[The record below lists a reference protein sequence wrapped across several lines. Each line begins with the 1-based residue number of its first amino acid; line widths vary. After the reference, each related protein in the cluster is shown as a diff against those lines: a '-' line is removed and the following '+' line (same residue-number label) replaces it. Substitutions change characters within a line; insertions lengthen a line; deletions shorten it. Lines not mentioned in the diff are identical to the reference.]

1 MNYTVKWGYNENKG
15 EKVGKPVQML
25 TLQYKSFLEFM
36 NDDLIHNLC

>member
-25 TLQYKSFLEFM
+25 TLQYKSFLAFM
-36 NDDLIHNLC
+36 NNDLIHNLC